1 MDVAG
6 VGEVTGVL
14 AFCGRKHHYER
25 LSPVVNA
32 LRAKGVNVSYF
43 VSDNAIQLDSSLEYL
58 IPANE
63 QFVHAQGYL
72 SEKDIPQVTE
82 MTHWMLSQ
90 SSGNQTGDF
99 RNYISP
105 FWLAFTAREM
115 AEGIVSFRNMLV
127 SQKPDCVLILHEANY
142 WGKAL
147 AYLCHEAGVPCISFQ
162 EGHLRHRDQF
172 TQGKFA
178 LSCEYSTKVLMWSE
192 SSKQAYVNSGISA
205 EKLEVVGIPHLDKWF
220 SLLLETPPN
229 ELLNMK
235 HNIRFRLGLRNT
247 LLLVTFALPQLGRY
261 DGSPMKAIGM
271 LSDWSADNPVQLAIR
286 FHPFE
291 AEETVRRVRDALI
304 DHPRARV
311 IEDGETISLVLASD
325 AVISQHTTIAVEA
338 LALGVPLVEID
349 VDHVGVLESLAEQG
363 VAVPMTSK
371 ADFSKIP
378 DVVSGKLSVERANL
392 HDWLESNIGPRDG
405 HSTERSVQSIGEY
418 L

>member
-1 MDVAG
+1 MSS
-6 VGEVTGVL
+6 VL
-14 AFCGRKHHYER
+14 CFSGREHHYQR

-43 VSDNAIQLDSSLEYL
+43 VADNAIQLDSSLEYL

-90 SSGNQTGDF
+90 TGSDSVKDY

-115 AEGIVSFRNMLV
+115 AEVIVSFRNVLV

-178 LSCEYSTKVLMWSE
+178 LSCEYSTRVLMWSE
-192 SSKQAYVNSGISA
+192 SARQAYINSGIHA
-205 EKLEVVGIPHLDKWF
+205 EKLEVVGIPHLDKWL
-220 SLLLETPPN
+220 SLLLETPQD
-229 ELLNMK
+229 EFATMR
-235 HNIRFRLGLRNT
+235 HAIRANLGLRIA
-247 LLLVTFALPQLGRY
+247 LPLVTFALPQLGRY

-311 IEDGETISLVLASD
+311 IEDGETVPLVLASD
-325 AVISQHTTIAVEA
+325 SVISQHTTIAVEA

-363 VAVPMTSK
+363 VAVPVMSK
-371 ADFSKIP
+371 ADFSKIL